1 MACLRLGHGS
11 VRGHAVWAAGVQAEM
26 KAAVAAKDKTLGLRD
41 KTIADLEV
49 RLVGRCGAGHAC

>member
-1 MACLRLGHGS
+1 LFAGGACS
-11 VRGHAVWAAGVQAEM
+11 VRSHAVWAAGVQAEM

-49 RLVGRCGAGHAC
+49 RLAGRRGAGRAW